1 MRKNLPC
8 KISLSHYYLFFFLS
22 RSPNTKPAINKW
34 FPISK
39 QWIVIV
45 IWLCFR
51 SDILIKR
58 KIKLSKIEFSCSLL
72 QGQFNL
78 EHLRRKAKI
87 CRTLPVQN
95 NNFRFWELDEKNLA
109 VVSKISLWL
118 LYRKED
124 LFTENSC
131 HLCAWEFCKL
141 NNKQSKRTKIYKI
154 CYALS

>member
-8 KISLSHYYLFFFLS
+8 KIIRSHYYWFFFLS
-22 RSPNTKPAINKW
+22 RSPNTKPAINKL

-39 QWIVIV
+39 HWIVIV

-72 QGQFNL
+72 RGQFNF
-78 EHLRRKAKI
+78 EHLQRKVKI
-87 CRTLPVQN
+87 CLILPVQRN
-95 NNFRFWELDEKNLA
+95 TFQFWELDKKNLA
-109 VVSKISLWL
+109 VASKNSLWL
-118 LYRKED
+118 IHRKVD
-124 LFTENSC
+124 LFTANSC

-141 NNKQSKRTKIYKI
+141 NNKQSKRTKLYKI
-154 CYALS
+154 CYAPS